1 MEAPGEQEKKRKHR
15 KKKEKDNKLEFF
27 KKGKLLQSYE
37 VQIVRAEKSPNYQ
50 LYDPTYPPI
59 LGAYFLPPCS
69 CYFANLM
76 HQRVIWPRRG
86 GMKSSGR

>member
-1 MEAPGEQEKKRKHR
+1 MEAPAEQEKKKRKHR

-37 VQIVRAEKSPNYQ
+37 VQIVLTEKSPNYQ

-59 LGAYFLPPCS
+59 LGAYFFCPL
-69 CYFANLM
+69 
-76 HQRVIWPRRG
+76 
-86 GMKSSGR
+86 